1 RKLRVDLDTWADM
14 VFEPTYELMNLNEL
28 NTFIAT
34 NKHLPAVPKES
45 ELKESGIDIS
55 EMQKIQM
62 QKIEE
67 LVLYVIQLNKENEAL
82 KKRIELIEKSK

>member
-1 RKLRVDLDTWADM
+1 M
-14 VFEPTYELMNLNEL
+14 
-28 NTFIAT
+28 
-34 NKHLPAVPKES
+34 PKES
-45 ELKESGIDIS
+45 ELKENGIDIS

>member
-1 RKLRVDLDTWADM
+1 MDTWADM
-14 VFEPTYELMNLNEL
+14 VFEPTYELINLNEL
-28 NTFIAT
+28 NTFICK
-34 NKHLPAVPKES
+34 NKHLPYVPKES
-45 ELKESGIDIS
+45 ELKENGMDIS
-55 EMQKIQM
+55 EM

>member
-1 RKLRVDLDTWADM
+1 MVTHTRADM
-14 VFEPTYELMNLNEL
+14 VFEPSYELMSINEL
-28 NTFIAT
+28 NTFIAK

-45 ELKESGIDIS
+45 ELKEKGVDIS

>member
-1 RKLRVDLDTWADM
+1 M
-14 VFEPTYELMNLNEL
+14 VQFTVCEQQ
-28 NTFIAT
+28 FIG
-34 NKHLPAVPKES
+34 AVRKES
-45 ELKESGIDIS
+45 ELKENGIDIS
-55 EMQKIQM
+55 EMQKIQMQKIQM

>member
-1 RKLRVDLDTWADM
+1 MK
-14 VFEPTYELMNLNEL
+14 
-28 NTFIAT
+28 IAMEV
-34 NKHLPAVPKES
+34 NHLLITINYSLSVE
-45 ELKESGIDIS
+45 IS

-82 KKRIELIEKSK
+82 KRG